1 MKIGFGM
8 NGAQRL
14 WRNLK
19 LEKTAS
25 GQQVQCT
32 ILVVDHIMLRSDA
45 YQKYQTYKV
54 KDCALRVV

>member
-14 WRNLK
+14 WRNVK
-19 LEKTAS
+19 QEKTAS
-25 GQQVQCT
+25 GQQVQFT

-45 YQKYQTYKV
+45 YKKYQTYKV
-54 KDCALRVV
+54 KD